1 MPSVFIFNTVKK
13 RPFGPFLFEGS
24 MLMKVA
30 IGSLNKTKIG
40 AVRNVL
46 TDEELLPVAVPSG
59 VAAQPFSDE
68 ETMNGAV
75 NRARKALEETEADIA
90 IGLEGGVVE
99 TAHGLFLC
107 NWGALAAR
115 SGVTL
120 LAGGA
125 RIKLP
130 DEFLESLK
138 QGQELSEVMDAY
150 TKRKD
155 IRSNEG
161 AIGIFTSGYVNRE
174 EMFTHVAK
182 LLMGQYKYYGA

>member
-1 MPSVFIFNTVKK
+1 
-13 RPFGPFLFEGS
+13 
-24 MLMKVA
+24 MKVA